1 MVYNL
6 ENSTDVFI
14 SIITSS
20 SFSSAT
26 SLFILTTVNYQDML
40 SGRKF
45 WNKLKFQENCIF
57 ITRSYLPWAMCVSHQ
72 QQTQSHLTWQDNAV
86 WISVS
91 KPWDAVG
98 PLPLIHWTAKNSIP
112 RCSTM
117 QHPPGLK
124 KITRGINMSS
134 FLITVIRS
142 KGVDWHPVEVN
153 RCYGKNWNN

>member
-1 MVYNL
+1 MVCNL

-72 QQTQSHLTWQDNAV
+72 QQTQSHLTWQYNAV

-98 PLPLIHWTAKNSIP
+98 CRTPGAHRPFCWFTGQQRTAFPDVQPCN
-112 RCSTM
+112 TH
-117 QHPPGLK
+117 QA
-124 KITRGINMSS
+124 
-134 FLITVIRS
+134 
-142 KGVDWHPVEVN
+142 
-153 RCYGKNWNN
+153 